1 MAVAAVVVS
10 AGCGAHAVQLADGG
24 TGSPP
29 ELGSSLNVRV
39 VEDTVVLELHVTNVT
54 AGPITLEFMTTQRY
68 DFQVSTRTGES
79 VWSWSADR
87 SFGEALGQETLQP
100 GDSQR
105 YTTTWWSGG
114 HEGEFVATG
123 RIVSTNY
130 PVELTTGFR
139 LP

>member
-1 MAVAAVVVS
+1 MAAAAVVVS
-10 AGCGAHAVQLADGG
+10 AGCGGHAVQRADGG

-54 AGPITLEFMTTQRY
+54 TGPIALEFMTTQRY

-87 SFGEALGQETLQP
+87 SFGEAVGRETLQP

-114 HEGEFVATG
+114 REGDFVATG
-123 RIVSTNY
+123 RIVSANY